1 MKQFIQNHKRRNRNL
16 RKRELSDPYDQH
28 CDAYYAGTAAE
39 KGEKWEGR
47 TIENNFLILK
57 IEKRNKIIVFDLFL
71 SNPKQNKTKQAA
83 TKCSKQ
89 RLRFT
94 SQ

>member
-1 MKQFIQNHKRRNRNL
+1 MLTTQGPQ
-16 RKRELSDPYDQH
+16 RKVKSGRVD
-28 CDAYYAGTAAE
+28 
-39 KGEKWEGR
+39 R

-57 IEKRNKIIVFDLFL
+57 IEKKNRLVAFDMFL
-71 SNPKQNKTKQAA
+71 SNPKQNKTKQAT

-89 RLRFT
+89 RLSFT